1 VSNNNEAIEQVDV
14 RLNALKHSNKAIPFI
29 SLRLGNYD
37 KTQEALE
44 KIKREFIKLQS
55 NKDKPDEK
63 KLQEIKTK
71 ITSSLT
77 NTNNLIEAFERR
89 GYLLQRLTDL
99 EAILKLSNQKL
110 LPSNIKEEIQS
121 IQAELKTLPNV
132 TEEQLINGIKIDE
145 KLLSQYLYFSSI
157 KRLAMLNRDSYEDL
171 RKIILSEDPELKVEQ
186 FNEFIANNDNL
197 DMLLKVFPIIVTTNM
212 SAVRLG
218 DASVHF
224 DLMIMD
230 EAGQCQVANSL
241 IPMARAERA
250 LFVGDH
256 RQLQPVISLDPS
268 KNKELKAA
276 FQIEDAYDYVDNS
289 ILKLMRKVDD
299 KSLNILLRRHYRSHH
314 SIIEFSNQKYYGG
327 KLIYDKQEGNDK
339 IQVINI
345 DNKQDNLRNQA
356 RREIA
361 EILKLV
367 KAKEFDFKDIGIITP
382 FRNQAFEINR
392 VFDELGYKDI
402 KVGTVHT
409 FQGGEKEH
417 IIFSTALTQNTNEK
431 AGQWAVNSEEL
442 INVAVTRA
450 KKKFTMV
457 CDVNVIRSL
466 SKDDKSDLYEL
477 YQYIQKKGL
486 EKVSQNEDV
495 LDNFL
500 RTDDTFSEQEFYET
514 ISHYASTQS
523 NIRVGKKEPIKDV
536 VKVDKKSSFY
546 QYSLVAHFDFIL
558 YVNDQPMMVFEID
571 GSEHE
576 MVDKRKN
583 SDMMKQALCDYFK
596 IKLNRLPN
604 HQTRRY
610 DLVAEFINITRN

>member
-1 VSNNNEAIEQVDV
+1 
-14 RLNALKHSNKAIPFI
+14 
-29 SLRLGNYD
+29 
-37 KTQEALE
+37 
-44 KIKREFIKLQS
+44 
-55 NKDKPDEK
+55 
-63 KLQEIKTK
+63 
-71 ITSSLT
+71 
-77 NTNNLIEAFERR
+77 
-89 GYLLQRLTDL
+89 
-99 EAILKLSNQKL
+99 
-110 LPSNIKEEIQS
+110 
-121 IQAELKTLPNV
+121 V

-327 KLIYDKQEGNDK
+327 KLIYDKQEGKDK

-450 KKKFTMV
+450 KK
-457 CDVNVIRSL
+457 N
-466 SKDDKSDLYEL
+466 
-477 YQYIQKKGL
+477 
-486 EKVSQNEDV
+486 
-495 LDNFL
+495 
-500 RTDDTFSEQEFYET
+500 
-514 ISHYASTQS
+514 
-523 NIRVGKKEPIKDV
+523 
-536 VKVDKKSSFY
+536 
-546 QYSLVAHFDFIL
+546 L
-558 YVNDQPMMVFEID
+558 YV
-571 GSEHE
+571 
-576 MVDKRKN
+576 
-583 SDMMKQALCDYFK
+583 
-596 IKLNRLPN
+596 LNPSTSKFYTL
-604 HQTRRY
+604 
-610 DLVAEFINITRN
+610 